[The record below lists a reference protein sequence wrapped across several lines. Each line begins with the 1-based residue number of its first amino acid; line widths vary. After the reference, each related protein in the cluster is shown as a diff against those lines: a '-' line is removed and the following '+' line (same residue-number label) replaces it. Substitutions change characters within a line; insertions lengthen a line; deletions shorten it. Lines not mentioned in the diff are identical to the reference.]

1 MRGPG
6 DDKRRATAAAGFTL
20 LEVLLAIAIF
30 ALVAAM
36 GYGAYTA
43 TLANV
48 AAVEGDSRDI
58 ARGATLLSRMADEFG
73 AAVLGPEASLHGIE
87 ARYEKGRRDEVLFLC
102 RAPLEV
108 DGGNVAAGG
117 PVLVGYR
124 GEVEGD
130 EGLLTLYR
138 TEQLV
143 LPGDSGQPATEVRH
157 LLAKGVRE
165 LRFSYQR
172 IDGTMTSAWPAGGG
186 GEGRQDDGLLPRAV
200 RAELVFAADVEGA
213 APRRFTLLALLPAE
227 ERR

>member
-1 MRGPG
+1 MMAPG
-6 DDKRRATAAAGFTL
+6 ATDNREATAAGFTL

-43 TLANV
+43 TLANI

-58 ARGATLLSRMADEFG
+58 ERGATILARLADELG
-73 AAVLGPEASLHGIE
+73 AAVIGPEASLGGVE
-87 ARYEKGRRDEVLFLC
+87 ASYAGGRRDELLFLC

-108 DGGNVAAGG
+108 DRGNLSGGG

-124 GEVEGD
+124 GEVEGG

-143 LPGDSGQPATEVRH
+143 LPGGDGQPAAEVRH
-157 LLAKGVRE
+157 LLARGVRE

-172 IDGTMTSAWPAGGG
+172 LDGTMTSTWPEGAGGDDG
-186 GEGRQDDGLLPRAV
+186 QDDGLLPRAV
-200 RAELVFAADVEGA
+200 RAELVFPAAVAGGT
-213 APRRFTLLALLPAE
+213 PRRFTLLALLPAE
-227 ERR
+227 GGR